1 MPATQTAPTTDDKPA
16 VSKPGSDYM
25 DDHKHLRGDAN
36 DGAEKFAHYPDA
48 VRDDAIWLWFF
59 TKTKCNGE
67 HAILHKVA
75 RAIGL
80 KDASGKEP
88 SDQYW
93 YQVSSGRYFRPGG
106 DAKAFKRYVEAIRA
120 FARRRE
126 EGGAIAFQETG
137 NWHKVRDF
145 IDRRRSLSA
154 TCRFGG
160 IEGLTGSQKTACLKH
175 YAVLNNHLE
184 TVYMEAPAR
193 CTRARFV
200 QKLAKAYLVP
210 DSRTSGE
217 KELAVESFLA
227 GNSTVSFDTSVGRA
241 RTILI
246 DNVQRLFRPN
256 VAPDQQPIFNY
267 LHELQDD
274 TGCCIIL
281 TWVPS
286 FRKTIT
292 EKSPFWEQFLG
303 RMGGEEKIL
312 RLDQELTRKELTA
325 YAKAFRVADDAKALT
340 YLAKWAGTRLGVR
353 ILMDRLEDARQLATA
368 QKSAEIQIAH
378 LQQVDLEP
386 ITTATLTE
394 EDAS

>member
-1 MPATQTAPTTDDKPA
+1 MPANQTPPDDGHKPDDNT
-16 VSKPGSDYM
+16 KPDRL
-25 DDHKHLRGDAN
+25 HLRGDASEA
-36 DGAEKFAHYPDA
+36 AEKFAHYPEA
-48 VRDDAIWLWFF
+48 IRDDAIWLWFF
-59 TKTKCNGE
+59 SKTKCNGE

-137 NWHKVRDF
+137 NWTKVRDF

-217 KELAVESFLA
+217 KELAVEAFLA
-227 GNSTVSFDTSVGRA
+227 GNSTVSFDTAEGRA

-312 RLDQELTRKELTA
+312 RLDQGLSKKELA
-325 YAKAFRVADDAKALT
+325 SYARAFRVVDDAQALP
-340 YLAKWAGTRLGVR
+340 YLRKWAGTRLGVR
-353 ILMDRLEDARQLATA
+353 ILMDRLEDARHLANA
-368 QKSAEIQIAH
+368 HKSAEIQIAH

-386 ITTATLTE
+386 VSLPAATK
-394 EDAS
+394 EDES